1 MDRGHPYVVL
11 KQHHYHYISMLL
23 SHHQAFN
30 FNPTHNV
37 HALGLTVVVTTFA
50 FTFHLHAA
58 LLKLVRADRE
68 VREDDALQTSDNTTL
83 PAVVSTIELDWTTR
97 NQGDTC
103 RFCCH

>member
-1 MDRGHPYVVL
+1 
-11 KQHHYHYISMLL
+11 MLL

-50 FTFHLHAA
+50 FTFFQNHLHAA

-68 VREDDALQTSDNTTL
+68 VLEDDARTKSSRMMHFKL
-83 PAVVSTIELDWTTR
+83 PTIL
-97 NQGDTC
+97 C
-103 RFCCH
+103 RLSLVP